1 VAEDEPGPFRVRCR
15 DCGRTVLTGVLR
27 IADAEARAL
36 RAHSD
41 VCRPDLV
48 DGSRT
53 TPSAS
58 LGSLL
63 AHFDVRSV

>member
-1 VAEDEPGPFRVRCR
+1 
-15 DCGRTVLTGVLR
+15 LTGVLR

-48 DGSRT
+48 DGSPT

-63 AHFDVRSV
+63 AHFDVRPVSG